1 MFVRNKES
9 KRVVGKTENDKTD
22 FSSKLPY
29 AHKHMDS
36 TVKKGV
42 YDIFSIMCSC
52 NGNTSR
58 IVNDLCTIHCKK
70 KNEHKIGFCCVIYM
84 TANAILITNT
94 QFNRLKR
101 NIFNVDF

>member
-70 KNEHKIGFCCVIYM
+70 KMSTK
-84 TANAILITNT
+84 L
-94 QFNRLKR
+94 
-101 NIFNVDF
+101 DFVVSFI

>member
-36 TVKKGV
+36 TMKKGV

-70 KNEHKIGFCCVIYM
+70 KWAQNW
-84 TANAILITNT
+84 IL
-94 QFNRLKR
+94 LCHLY
-101 NIFNVDF
+101 DS